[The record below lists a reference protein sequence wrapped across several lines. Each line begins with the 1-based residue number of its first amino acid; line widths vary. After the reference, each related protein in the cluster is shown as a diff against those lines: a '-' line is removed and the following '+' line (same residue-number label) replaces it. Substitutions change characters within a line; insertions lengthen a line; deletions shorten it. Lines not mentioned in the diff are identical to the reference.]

1 VSKHLGVDKIA
12 LFLPV
17 PDVKFEPHF
26 PATVQNPVNAATGEP
41 KHHQQLYSTGEQ
53 IITGQRAH
61 YNTKDFQF
69 TIAPDRGGGPANCI
83 LQFSAGAFSDS
94 NEVPLDRDRV
104 ALCAHDVRN
113 ELLAVGVD
121 FPTDKARLVRLDIAK
136 NVELSHPIA
145 CYSPVFQA
153 LSTRKSV
160 NKLDFGGTGF
170 LSGNTQRQFAFY
182 DKGAEMLAKGH
193 EAAECPVNT
202 LRPELRMLNGRVIK
216 NTIGSQTLD
225 GLQSAWDMLHAV
237 YVHELERDVFRPVM
251 EEKAQAS
258 LDFYQEACFV
268 MEGPSKRKFQ
278 AFTSDVGLLHLVQ
291 SLGLEGAKH
300 FAASYLVG
308 DLTSLTGKRQAR
320 RIYGVLEKADYAI
333 RMGDDA
339 PEGTP
344 LKELYRELKRV
355 VMSE

>member
-1 VSKHLGVDKIA
+1 MSKQLGIDKIA

-17 PDVKFEPHF
+17 PEVKFQPHF

-41 KHHQQLYSTGEQ
+41 LRHNQLYSTGEQ
-53 IITGQRAH
+53 IITGQKAH

-94 NEVPLDRDRV
+94 NERPLNRHLV
-104 ALCAHDVRN
+104 ALCAHDVRK

-121 FPTDKARLVRLDIAK
+121 FPLDKARLVRLDIAK
-136 NVELSHPIA
+136 NVELSHPVA

-170 LSGNTQRQFAFY
+170 LAGNTQRQFAFY
-182 DKGAEMLAKGH
+182 DKGAEMAAKGH
-193 EAAECPVNT
+193 ELAECPVNT

-237 YVHELERDVFRPVM
+237 YVHELERDVFRPQM
-251 EEKAQAS
+251 EQKAQAS
-258 LDFYQEACFV
+258 LDFYQEASFV
-268 MEGPSKRKFQ
+268 MEGPSQRKFQ
-278 AFTSDVGLLHLVQ
+278 AFTNDVGLLHLVQ
-291 SLGLEGAKH
+291 SLGLDGAKH
-300 FAASYLVG
+300 FAASYLVE
-308 DLTSLTGKRQAR
+308 DVTTPTGKRQAK
-320 RIYGVLEKADYAI
+320 RIYTLLEKADYAI

-344 LKELYRELKRV
+344 LKELYRELKKA
-355 VMSE
+355 VMSP